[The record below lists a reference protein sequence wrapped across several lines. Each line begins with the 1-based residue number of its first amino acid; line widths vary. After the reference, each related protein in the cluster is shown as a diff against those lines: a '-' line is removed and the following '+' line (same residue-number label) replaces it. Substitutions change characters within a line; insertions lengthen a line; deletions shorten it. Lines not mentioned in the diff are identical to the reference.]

1 METVLKTVGLTKRY
15 RGRPV
20 VDNLNLTV
28 SKGDIYGFVGPN
40 GAGKSTAMK
49 MICGD
54 VLPSAGTVELFGA
67 IQPAGMTSVRVSS
80 VIEGPGLHPE
90 LSGFDNVMCRALA
103 LGVVAPKVA
112 AAEALEAV
120 GLSDVAHKRAKA
132 YSLGMKQRLGLAL
145 ALVGGPDLLMLDE
158 PFNGLDPQ
166 GVHDIRTL
174 ILQLNETRGTTVF
187 ISSHVLDQLARMV
200 TRYGIIRQG
209 RLAREMSAE
218 EVEMASTDRLCV
230 STPETSRALVVLQET
245 FPRARFT
252 VMHDGDIYG
261 DADISVN
268 EVARVLVGHDVAITG
283 LTMCRRDIEE
293 VFLGLMGDS
302 DAKTPADEAVSQA
315 PVRPS
320 KGGEGRA

>member
-54 VLPSAGTVELFGA
+54 VLPSAGTVELFGVV
-67 IQPAGMTSVRVSS
+67 QPAGMTSARVGS

-103 LGVVAPKVA
+103 LGVVRPKTAVA
-112 AAEALEAV
+112 EVLEVV
-120 GLSDVAHKRAKA
+120 GLSDVARKRAKA

-209 RLAREMSAE
+209 RLVREMSAE

-230 STPETSRALVVLQET
+230 STSEPSRALIVLQET

-268 EVARVLVGHDVAITG
+268 EVARALVEHDITITG
-283 LTMCRRDIEE
+283 LTVCRRDIEE
-293 VFLGLMGDS
+293 VFLGLMGDP
-302 DAKTPADEAVSQA
+302 DAKISAGEAVSQA
-315 PVRPS
+315 PARPS